1 MENKNE
7 FNPFMKR
14 LNKKAKVKKVIAIMS
29 GKGGVGK
36 SFVTSALAVNMA
48 RKGYNVAIM
57 DADIT
62 GPSIPQ
68 AFNIHGQTYATE
80 DQLIIPSRSKSGIQV
95 MSLNLLLE
103 DETKPVI
110 WRGPV
115 LADMIGQF
123 WSDVYWQDVDYMG
136 KAVTMVNEM
145 HLPITG
151 IVENMSYFKCPDCGH
166 IHHIFGESHIEELAK
181 KYDIDTVAKLPIDPE
196 IAKLVDEGKIEALN
210 HDELDGLS
218 EKILTL

>member
-80 DQLIIPSRSKSGIQV
+80 DQLIIPS
-95 MSLNLLLE
+95 
-103 DETKPVI
+103 
-110 WRGPV
+110 
-115 LADMIGQF
+115 
-123 WSDVYWQDVDYMG
+123 
-136 KAVTMVNEM
+136 
-145 HLPITG
+145 
-151 IVENMSYFKCPDCGH
+151 
-166 IHHIFGESHIEELAK
+166 
-181 KYDIDTVAKLPIDPE
+181 
-196 IAKLVDEGKIEALN
+196 
-210 HDELDGLS
+210 
-218 EKILTL
+218 

>member
-1 MENKNE
+1 M
-7 FNPFMKR
+7 FIGR
-14 LNKKAKVKKVIAIMS
+14 MS
-29 GKGGVGK
+29 IIC
-36 SFVTSALAVNMA
+36 L
-48 RKGYNVAIM
+48 
-57 DADIT
+57 
-62 GPSIPQ
+62 SI
-68 AFNIHGQTYATE
+68 
-80 DQLIIPSRSKSGIQV
+80 
-95 MSLNLLLE
+95 
-103 DETKPVI
+103 
-110 WRGPV
+110 
-115 LADMIGQF
+115 
-123 WSDVYWQDVDYMG
+123 G